1 MDRNAIVERGKAL
14 EDAFFR
20 KQDAKLKEKLEREA
34 TKQQLC
40 QASGIADDK
49 ALDALVAEGVTC
61 STLTALTLV
70 PLIHVAWADRMMNE
84 RERKAVLKAAH
95 EVGIGPDSDAYA
107 LVESWLDH
115 RPPSA
120 LIEAWEESVAATL
133 PKLDEV
139 ARAELR
145 EACLGRAHKVAE
157 ATGGILAIGRVSA
170 VEREALERI
179 EKAFA

>member
-20 KQDAKLKEKLEREA
+20 KQDAKLREKLEREA

-40 QASGIADDK
+40 EASGIADDK
-49 ALDALVAEGVTC
+49 TLDALISQGVTC
-61 STLTALTLV
+61 STLAALTLV

-95 EVGIGPDSDAYA
+95 EVGIEPGSDAHA
-107 LVESWLDH
+107 LVEGWLDR
-115 RPPSA
+115 RPPTA
-120 LIEAWEESVAATL
+120 LIEAWEKSVAAAL
-133 PKLDEV
+133 PKLDEA

-157 ATGGILAIGRVSA
+157 ATGGILAIARVSA

>member
-14 EDAFFR
+14 EEAFFR
-20 KQDAKLKEKLEREA
+20 KQDAKLQEKLEREVN
-34 TKQQLC
+34 KRQLC
-40 QASGIADDK
+40 EASGIADDK
-49 ALDALVAEGVTC
+49 ALDALVSEGVTC
-61 STLTALTLV
+61 STLAALTLV

-95 EVGIGPDSDAYA
+95 EVGIERGSDAYA
-107 LVESWLDH
+107 LVEGWLKD
-115 RPPSA
+115 RPPSE
-120 LIEAWEESVAATL
+120 LIEAWEKSVASAL
-133 PKLDEV
+133 ANLDEV
-139 ARAELR
+139 GRAELR

-157 ATGGILAIGRVSA
+157 ATGGILAVARVSA